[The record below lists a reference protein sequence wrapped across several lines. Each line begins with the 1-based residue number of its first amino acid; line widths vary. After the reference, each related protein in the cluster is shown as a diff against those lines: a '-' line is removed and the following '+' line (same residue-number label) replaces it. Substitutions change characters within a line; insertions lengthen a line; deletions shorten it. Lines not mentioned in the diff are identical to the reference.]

1 LLLPLFS
8 STVSYAI
15 CFSEIPWGA
24 AIVLAE
30 LDTEDDVAVVAVLE
44 TDILRSESEVVGVM
58 VVVDFFLPKKAA
70 GYEDSSSACLNVIV
84 EEEDKGLLDWVGDD
98 GEVDFDWPNIIAC
111 GFGFGFGC
119 GCGCCNC

>member
-111 GFGFGFGC
+111 GFGC

>member
-1 LLLPLFS
+1 MDKYPAAWYSKTSKGCCCFLSFCCLASIS
-8 STVSYAI
+8 SAFAAI

-58 VVVDFFLPKKAA
+58 IEVDFFLPKKAA
-70 GYEDSSSACLNVIV
+70 GYEDSISACLGVIV
-84 EEEDKGLLDWVGDD
+84 EEEDKGLVDRVGDD
-98 GEVDFDWPNIIAC
+98 GEVDLV
-111 GFGFGFGC
+111 
-119 GCGCCNC
+119 